1 MGWYVVRRLLQA
13 IPILLG
19 VTLLTFA
26 ILAAAPGD
34 PALLMIAPEQ
44 QSTVDIAK
52 LRAQL
57 GLNKPLP
64 VQYAVMMGHL
74 LTGHLR
80 SFRERVPV
88 TAMVARAFGPTA
100 LLAGLALLAATLLSL
115 PVALISALRPYS
127 ALDHAVTMFS
137 LLGIALPS
145 FWFALVL
152 VFVFTDRLT
161 WLPASGI
168 RPEGVT
174 GYPPFL
180 VWPYLVMPTIV
191 LALSI
196 LPLLV
201 RYARSALLET
211 LNEEYVL
218 VARAKGLTSAR
229 ILRHHVVRNA
239 LMPVVTVFGLL
250 IPGLLSGVLVVESIF
265 AIPGIGRLAVDGA
278 LARDYPIVMTTTMVG
293 AVLVI
298 LSNLLTDVSY
308 ALLDPRIRFDVD

>member
-1 MGWYVVRRLLQA
+1 MGWYVVRRLIHA
-13 IPILLG
+13 VPILLG
-19 VTLLTFA
+19 VTVLTFA
-26 ILAAAPGD
+26 VLAAAPGD

-44 QSTVDIAK
+44 QDTADLAT

-64 VQYAVMMGHL
+64 VQYALMMGKL
-74 LTGHLR
+74 VTGRLR
-80 SFRERVPV
+80 SFRERRPV
-88 TAMVARAFGPTA
+88 TAIVARALGPTA
-100 LLAGLALLAATLLSL
+100 LLAGLAIVVAAGLAA
-115 PVALISALRPYS
+115 PIALVSALRPYTP
-127 ALDHAVTMFS
+127 LDHAVTMFS

-152 VFVFTDRLT
+152 IFVFTDRLT

-168 RPEGVT
+168 RPEGVA
-174 GYPPFL
+174 GYPPGL

-211 LNEEYVL
+211 LHEEYVL
-218 VARAKGLTSAR
+218 VARAKGLTGR
-229 ILRHHVVRNA
+229 RVLGRHVLRNSLV
-239 LMPVVTVFGLL
+239 PVVTVLGLL
-250 IPGLLSGVLVVESIF
+250 IPSLLSGALVVESIF
-265 AIPGIGRLAVDGA
+265 AIPGVGRLAVDGA
-278 LARDYPIVMTTTMVG
+278 LARDYPVVMTTTVVA

-298 LSNLLTDVSY
+298 ASNLLTDVSY
-308 ALLDPRIRFDVD
+308 ALLDPRIRFD